1 MVLRDVA
8 IITDYFISKFFLSE
22 HAQVFP
28 RQHPQQRHCC
38 FNRSSVAERRRQ
50 RAAAEEGAALVER
63 CNRILDDASNRVS
76 RIVERDG
83 SFTEEPF
90 GDGDE

>member
-1 MVLRDVA
+1 MVENEKNMDAVAEIKAKVAGMGFEDAMKRLQEVLRELEEQTAPLDA
-8 IITDYFISKFFLSE
+8 MLGLY
-22 HAQVFP
+22 
-28 RQHPQQRHCC
+28 
-38 FNRSSVAERRRQ
+38 
-50 RAAAEEGAALVER
+50 EEGAALVER

-76 RIVERDG
+76 RIGERDG